1 MKIIVEGW
9 GFVIGIE
16 NVGVYIPA
24 NRQNNLK
31 KVYDSKSI
39 DVDFVKNKVGF
50 ISVARK
56 SADEE
61 TSDMCKKAFENL
73 QEKINLSAEEI
84 ECILLCTHNGDFQMP
99 HTSAILQK
107 KLSLNKNCAAF
118 DVTLACSGYV
128 YSLNILKS
136 FMELNNFSKGI
147 IFTCDP
153 CSKILNPEDKNADLL
168 LGDAATATLLST
180 KGKFEICKTA
190 FCTKGESYDTIIK
203 KSGVFLSIDNRRVFN
218 FVLRDGAATIQ
229 KCLEINKLS
238 EKEIDL
244 FLFHQAS
251 KFVVEELGKKLQI
264 STEKVPFKAQEY
276 GNTISSSLPLLM
288 QDYIDDKKI
297 SKILMSGFGAGLST
311 ASTVLKR
318 I

>member
-1 MKIIVEGW
+1 MEKFGSPVN
-9 GFVIGIE
+9 FMIGIE
-16 NVGVYIPA
+16 NIGVYIPA

-31 KVYDSKSI
+31 KFYDGKAI
-39 DVDFVKNKVGF
+39 DIDFVKNKVGF
-50 ISVARK
+50 VSVARK
-56 SADEE
+56 SVDEE

-84 ECILLCTHNGDFQMP
+84 ECILVCTHNGDFQMP

-107 KLSLNKNCAAF
+107 KLSLNKSCAAF

-136 FMELNNFSKGI
+136 FMAVNGFSKGI

-190 FCTKGESYDTIIK
+190 FCTSGQNYDTIIK
-203 KSGVFLSIDNRRVFN
+203 RQGVYLSIDNRRVFN
-218 FVLRDGAATIQ
+218 FVLREGAATIQ
-229 KCLEINKLS
+229 KCLELNQLAA
-238 EKEIDL
+238 KEIDL

-251 KFVVEELGKKLQI
+251 KFVVEELGKKLKI
-264 STEKVPFKAQEY
+264 PAEKIPFKAQEY
-276 GNTISSSLPLLM
+276 GNTISSSLPLLL
-288 QDYIDDKKI
+288 QNYLDEDNF
-297 SKILMSGFGAGLST
+297 SKILISGFGAGLST
-311 ASTVLKR
+311 ATTILKR